1 MKKPMKKKMPPK
13 NGKPMNGKKNGKNG
27 MNGLTPAQKK
37 LPPALHFHNVFHL
50 FRFAGF
56 LCHKTQ
62 NKIRK

>member
-37 LPPALHFHNVFHL
+37 LPPALQAAIL
-50 FRFAGF
+50 
-56 LCHKTQ
+56 K
-62 NKIRK
+62 KKKKK